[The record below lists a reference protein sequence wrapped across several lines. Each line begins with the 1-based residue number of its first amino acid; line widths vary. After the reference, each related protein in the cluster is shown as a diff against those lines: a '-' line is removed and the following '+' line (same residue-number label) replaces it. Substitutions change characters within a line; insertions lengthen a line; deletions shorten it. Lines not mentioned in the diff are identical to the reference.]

1 MMMDGGEQNVV
12 MLENQEANNMSFWSV
27 VGNVFDSIVEN
38 GAKKLESDIRRGE
51 GMLKNRDL
59 TNNQREALQNNI
71 EERKKAAAQANDFIE
86 SKKRR

>member
-1 MMMDGGEQNVV
+1 MMMVSGEKNVV
-12 MLENQEANNMSFWSV
+12 MQENQEANKMSFWSV

-71 EERKKAAAQANDFIE
+71 EERRKAAAQANDFIE